1 MLSWE
6 IKYRENSS
14 FWVEAFDD
22 NARYLFTTHALDR
35 LFDRTTNLKDIND
48 LEKPIRRIV
57 KCVNNWRVDNWILQH
72 EFGTKLILHDNDI
85 RMVYIIV
92 CKCNRYDIVSTY
104 NEFWKRY
111 DNTHG
116 TPELWV
122 SLSK

>member
-6 IKYRENSS
+6 LKFRENNS
-14 FWVEAFDD
+14 FWVEACDD
-22 NARYLFTTHALDR
+22 NARYIFTTHALDR
-35 LFDRTTNLKDIND
+35 LFDRTTNLKDTND

-72 EFGTKLILHDNDI
+72 EFGTKLIIHDNDI
-85 RMVYIIV
+85 HMVYIIV

-111 DNTHG
+111 DNTHN